1 MSNRDKTGGTED
13 PRSLI
18 EQLRGDLAEHGGDDL
33 VLPEKPTDN
42 ELWAEGFLRDAEIG
56 YPASVTAA
64 ADGLIPPRE
73 PSLQAR
79 ARLIKAAD
87 RALADRRAVRG
98 LLPVLL
104 RVVRQQRGMSVSDVA
119 SRADLPEG
127 TVRELET
134 GERVVD
140 RSLSTDDVAKWISAV
155 PVGREQAVNA
165 LRKSLQAT
173 WQDDVVLAAGSS
185 GVPAN
190 VDEYLHDVIKTLDR
204 LAQKGPQ

>member
-18 EQLRGDLAEHGGDDL
+18 DQLRCDLAEHGGDDL
-33 VLPEKPTDN
+33 VVPEKPTDN
-42 ELWAEGFLRDAEIG
+42 ELWAKDYVREAEVR
-56 YPASVTAA
+56 YPASVIAA

-79 ARLIKAAD
+79 ARMIKAAH

-104 RVVRQQRGMSVSDVA
+104 RVVRQQREMTVSEVA
-119 SRADLPEG
+119 SRAGLREDE
-127 TVRELET
+127 VRELET

-140 RSLSTDDVAKWISAV
+140 RNLSTDDVAQWISAV
-155 PVGREQAVNA
+155 PR
-165 LRKSLQAT
+165 
-173 WQDDVVLAAGSS
+173 
-185 GVPAN
+185 
-190 VDEYLHDVIKTLDR
+190 
-204 LAQKGPQ
+204 